1 MSSHPTNGL
10 TGESSRRVFQHLSD
24 RRAYFFA
31 FVRKRVDS
39 VEKAQDL
46 LQSAYLRAIEHLPAL
61 RDERRADAWFYQVL
75 RNAIIDHYRRTATA
89 ARVLAADAPLEGPVE
104 PILRPNTCPCASRE
118 LSRLNMNYAR
128 ALEDVEMDGMPVH
141 LFASNEKIAPGTAS
155 VRLHRARKALAS
167 RLYTICG
174 SCAGAGC
181 FDCTCASSA
190 P

>member
-1 MSSHPTNGL
+1 MSSHLANGL
-10 TGESSRRVFQHLSD
+10 TSKISGRVFQHLSNK
-24 RRAYFFA
+24 RASFLA

-39 VEKAQDL
+39 AEKAEDL
-46 LQSAYLRAIEHLPAL
+46 LQSAYLRAIEHLPEL
-61 RDERRADAWFYQVL
+61 RDERRADAWFYQLL
-75 RNAIIDHYRRTATA
+75 RNANIDHYRRTAA
-89 ARVLAADAPLEGPVE
+89 AAKVLVEDAPLDRPVE
-104 PILRPNTCPCASRE
+104 PIRHPNTCPCATRE

-128 ALEDVEMDGMPVH
+128 ALEDVEMDGIPVR

-167 RLYTICG
+167 RLHTICG
-174 SCAGAGC
+174 PCAGAGC